1 MKRTFKKNQ
10 AILTLLAVMIAVAG
24 YLNYIGESTG
34 EETETISSEEAAAS
48 QILEENQQAA
58 TEEESESQP
67 GDAVFTSS
75 EIVEFIS
82 QANLNKEQVRSENQ
96 ELLQSIIDNENLS
109 TDAKQDAV
117 DQMVQMT
124 AVAETE
130 NEAETLLAAKGFE
143 STVVSISGDSV
154 DVVVGAAEL
163 TDAERAQIEDI
174 VKRKTEISVE
184 NIVISLVAGTAS
196 DTEEEES
203 SETSQTSSGEVLQ
216 ESVSEEVTEE

>member
-34 EETETISSEEAAAS
+34 ETAETVSSEEAAAS

-109 TDAKQDAV
+109 TEAKQDAV

-130 NEAETLLAAKGFE
+130 NETETLLAAKGFE

-154 DVVVGAAEL
+154 DVVVGATEL
-163 TDAERAQIEDI
+163 TDAQRAQIEDI

-184 NIVISLVAGTAS
+184 NIVISLVAGTVS
-196 DTEEEES
+196 DTKEEES

-216 ESVSEEVTEE
+216 ETVSEEVTEE

>member
-130 NEAETLLAAKGFE
+130 NETETLLAAKGFE

-184 NIVISLVAGTAS
+184 NIVISLVAGTVS